1 MKIAIVHSFYR
12 SGPSGENLAVQM
24 QANALAE
31 AGHEV
36 QVISRSTDD
45 FINHPWYSLAS
56 GLTVATGLGPSPL
69 PEINGFDPD
78 IVHVHN
84 LFPNWGDHWLEKL
97 NKPLVATFHNFRP
110 FCAAGTLNLNGAF
123 CDRCPTQGSFNAVK
137 NSCYGDS
144 HLRSVPLAIATRK
157 RTGNALLERADQL
170 IFLSPL
176 ARDTYAKYAGESISS
191 RSVIVPNFVNPPEP
205 ASARPDLTPNS
216 WIFVGRL
223 SKEKGV
229 LPLIEHWPT
238 SEKLEIVGD
247 GPQKQEIENAI
258 RGRANITFSGPLNNF
273 QVLDALRRSKGLVF
287 PSVCLESAPS
297 LVYLEALSI
306 GVPVVALAGNAVAED
321 IGASNTGV
329 VFDSLERLPEA
340 LKEAELSRETLVLEG
355 RERFSARFS
364 VESWIQSISETYE
377 RAISTFQDGPAPP
390 A

>member
-24 QANALAE
+24 QANALVE
-31 AGHEV
+31 AGYEV
-36 QVISRSTDD
+36 KVISRSTDD

-56 GLTVATGLGPSPL
+56 GITVATGLGPSPL
-69 PEINGFDPD
+69 PEVNEFDPD

-84 LFPNWGDHWLEKL
+84 LFPNWGNHWLAKL
-97 NKPLVATFHNFRP
+97 KKPLVATLHNFRP
-110 FCAAGTLNLNGAF
+110 FCAAGTLNLNGVF
-123 CDRCPTQGSFNAVK
+123 CDKCPTEGSFHAVK

-144 HLRSVPLAIATRK
+144 HLRSLPLAVATRK

-170 IFLSPL
+170 VFLSPL

-205 ASARPDLTPNS
+205 ASAKPEPPSNS

-238 SEKLEIVGD
+238 SESLEIVGD
-247 GPQKQEIENAI
+247 GPQKPEVEDAI
-258 RGRANITFSGPLNNF
+258 RGRANIRFSGPLNNSE
-273 QVLDALRRSKGLVF
+273 VLGALRLSKGLVF
-287 PSVCLESAPS
+287 PSVWLESAPS

-321 IGASNTGV
+321 INASEAGLV
-329 VFDSLERLPEA
+329 MDSLEQLPEA
-340 LKEAELSRETLVLEG
+340 LEATEMLRETIG
-355 RERFSARFS
+355 QKGKARFSARFS

-377 RAISTFQDGPAPP
+377 RAISNFQDGPAPP